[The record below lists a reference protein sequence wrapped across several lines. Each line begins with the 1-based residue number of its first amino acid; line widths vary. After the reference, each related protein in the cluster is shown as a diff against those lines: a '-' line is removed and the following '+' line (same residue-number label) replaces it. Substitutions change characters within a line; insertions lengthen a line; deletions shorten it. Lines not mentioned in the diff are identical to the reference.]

1 MADHANCNALK
12 LDTEARPDARRRL
25 LSIEGHV
32 RGILKM
38 LDDDGVYCV
47 DVLKQIKAVEGA
59 LAKTG
64 DVILKAHLKS
74 HVTTAA
80 DRGDVDAIV
89 EELMDVLKYKS
100 RS

>member
-1 MADHANCNALK
+1 MSADKCNALK
-12 LDTEARPDARRRL
+12 LDPDARPNARRRL

-32 RGILKM
+32 KGIIRM
-38 LDDDGVYCV
+38 LDDDDVYCV

-64 DVILKAHLKS
+64 DVILRSHLKM

-80 DRGDVDAIV
+80 DRGDVDQIV

-100 RS
+100 

>member
-1 MADHANCNALK
+1 MATDSCHALK
-12 LDTEARPDARRRL
+12 LDADARLKSRRRL

-32 RGILKM
+32 KGILRM

-47 DVLKQIKAVEGA
+47 DVLKQISAVEGA

-64 DVILKAHLKS
+64 EIILRSHLKM

-80 DRGDVDAIV
+80 ARGDDDQIVD
-89 EELMDVLKYKS
+89 ELMEVLKYRK
-100 RS
+100 

>member
-1 MADHANCNALK
+1 MADHKDCNALA

-32 RGILKM
+32 KGILRM

-47 DVLKQIKAVEGA
+47 DVLKQIKAIEGA

-64 DVILKAHLKS
+64 DVILRAHLKS

-80 DRGDVDAIV
+80 SRGDVDQIV
-89 EELMDVLKYKS
+89 EELMGVLKYKT
-100 RS
+100 